1 MVSET
6 IKNLQLFYKP
16 VDMPGGWSFS
26 HQKTLKTSEL
36 YYNSKF
42 HSGNLDNQGY
52 YKFFH
57 NITKPACDIATKFID
72 LDTKDIILLPLQVGS
87 EFTVYVLQEDF
98 KQYMRDTHFP
108 ALLNDIV
115 HTLPKYGSVVLKKS
129 QNNEWK
135 MVNIHNL
142 RLDPSARS
150 LQESPFVYEIHP
162 MTHSELLKQTNWKTE
177 ELFARGKEHT
187 YVVYECYTPTTNGW
201 KREYRTDLFTKKSKD
216 GTFIRGTEAMMND
229 GMTEDVPELILFS
242 DDVKTLPFRELH
254 WERIPGRWLG
264 YGFPEYLED
273 NQINVNETEY
283 LERKSLYLKALQVW
297 ASADEQ
303 LGGKNVFTM
312 QNGQIL
318 YSTEAVNPLQKD
330 YNDLTAFN
338 NAHAKW
344 SANTERKTFTTDITT
359 GANLPSRTPLGV
371 ANLQASLATSYF
383 EVKRENVGIFLR
395 DLIVEEILP
404 SFKEKKNRRHSVM
417 FSTREG
423 IERVRKA
430 EIEGIRAQAILDEVN
445 KTGFLPSPIQLD
457 DLELRLKERRSKEK
471 NAYVEVSDEM
481 YQNAQYLVD
490 VITTGEQVDV
500 GQKSQVYTLAL
511 QIVGSNPSILQ
522 NPVTRNVFFKLME
535 LGGISPAEFA
545 NVEMEQTT
553 NQQPMAQGGSV
564 ALPQMAQTPMVSET
578 TKTF

>member
-1 MVSET
+1 
-6 IKNLQLFYKP
+6 
-16 VDMPGGWSFS
+16 MPGGWSFS
-26 HQKTLKTSEL
+26 HHKTLKTSEL

-72 LDTKDIILLPLQVGS
+72 LDTKDIILLPLQTGN

-98 KQYMRDTHFP
+98 KQYMRETHFP
-108 ALLNDIV
+108 ALLNDVV
-115 HTLPKYGSVVLKKS
+115 HALPKYGSVVLKKS
-129 QNNEWK
+129 QKNDWK
-135 MVNIHNL
+135 MVNMHNL
-142 RLDPSARS
+142 RFDPSARS
-150 LQESPFVYEIHP
+150 LQESPFVYEIHQ
-162 MTHSELLKQTNWKTE
+162 MTHGELLKKANWNTG
-177 ELFARGKEHT
+177 ELFARGKEQT
-187 YVVYECYTPTTNGW
+187 YLVYECYTQTPKRW
-201 KREYRTDLFTKKSKD
+201 KREYRTDLFTKKGKD
-216 GTFIRGTEAMMND
+216 GTFIRGSEAMIND
-229 GMTEDVPELILFS
+229 GLTECVPELVLFTDEVS
-242 DDVKTLPFRELH
+242 TLPFRELH

-318 YSTEAVNPLQKD
+318 YSTEAISPLQKD

-383 EVKRENVGIFLR
+383 DVKRENVGIFFR

-404 SFKEKKNRRHSVM
+404 SFKEKKNRKHDVM

-430 EIEGIRAQAILDEVN
+430 EIEGLRAQAILNEVR
-445 KTGFLPSPIQLD
+445 KTGFLPSPFKLD
-457 DLELRLKERRSKEK
+457 DLELRIKERRSKEK
-471 NAYVEVSDEM
+471 NAYVEVSDDM
-481 YQNAQYLVD
+481 YENAQYIVD

-511 QIVGSNPSILQ
+511 QIVGSNPTILQ

-535 LGGISPAEFA
+535 LGGISPVEFA
-545 NVEMEQTT
+545 NMEMEQTT

-564 ALPQMAQTPMVSET
+564 ALPQMAQTPMVSTT